1 MGAIEYIL
9 ISQRLSTRLTIGAPT
24 PPPPYRRFQP
34 AHFTYIVSFQVRYA
48 AMDAYCL
55 VLIYDVCCRW
65 AQRLDVSI
73 EEILSRQ
80 EPIRVS
86 PPLLSEDF

>member
-1 MGAIEYIL
+1 
-9 ISQRLSTRLTIGAPT
+9 
-24 PPPPYRRFQP
+24 
-34 AHFTYIVSFQVRYA
+34 
-48 AMDAYCL
+48 MDAYCL